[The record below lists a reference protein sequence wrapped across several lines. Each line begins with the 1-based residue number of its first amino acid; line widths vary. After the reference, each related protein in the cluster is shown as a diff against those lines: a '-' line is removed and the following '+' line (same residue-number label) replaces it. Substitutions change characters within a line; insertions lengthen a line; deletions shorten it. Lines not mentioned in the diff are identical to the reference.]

1 MFKKLTLQNWKSFR
15 YAELPIDSLTIL
27 IGTNASGKSNVVDAF
42 EFLKRVIDQQNINS
56 ILNEG
61 NGTIPIRG
69 GAKNIVCQGMNEFSL
84 TLLMQELNQLIECEY
99 TIKVK
104 PLNKP
109 IEYIENKSIF
119 ERNEN
124 GELKKLP
131 SPVDGIAAQQLS
143 TIALDIEAINRVGQ
157 DAYLSNMSHETINAF
172 SLALET
178 YASTRKSFLNSY
190 RKMES
195 IVTEGWNEI
204 FILNFDFRNIG
215 SYSPVS
221 NYLDS
226 HGSNLAGFIA
236 SLEPDRKAQLESQ
249 LTEYLN
255 HLPELEISKVWV
267 ETVGRLNSDA
277 MIYCEEKWGNSGE
290 SVILDARSM
299 SDGTLQFLTIMTA
312 ILTRPT
318 GSQLIIEEI
327 DNGLH
332 PSRAKFLIELLR
344 DIGADRQ
351 VDVLITTHNSALLDA
366 LEPDMMPFVIVAH
379 RDQETGESKLT
390 PLDELE
396 DLPKLLASGSLGNLV
411 TRGAIE
417 RSISRHD
424 RLTTPANDEVQNDRL
439 NWQTLIW

>member
-42 EFLKRVIDQQNINS
+42 EFLKRKIKGENINS
-56 ILNEG
+56 ILRG
-61 NGTIPIRG
+61 NSGVNPIRG
-69 GAKNIVCQGMNEFSL
+69 GIENISHKNSNDFSL
-84 TLLMQELNQLIECEY
+84 QLLMSDSSQTVEFEYNITVLLKKSLVDFSENKKLFNMGLDGIMTENPFPLLNFQEIQDFLTKEEVLDSGSVSLDNLAKVILESDPE
-99 TIKVK
+99 KVK
-104 PLNKP
+104 
-109 IEYIENKSIF
+109 
-119 ERNEN
+119 
-124 GELKKLP
+124 
-131 SPVDGIAAQQLS
+131 
-143 TIALDIEAINRVGQ
+143 
-157 DAYLSNMSHETINAF
+157 
-172 SLALET
+172 SL
-178 YASTRKSFLNSY
+178 RKSSGRL
-190 RKMES
+190 KQW
-195 IVTEGWNEI
+195 TEIAGKANYGWDEI
-204 FILNFDFRNIG
+204 FTLSAEIKDIG
-215 SYSPVS
+215 SYSPIS
-221 NYLDS
+221 NYLNSD
-226 HGSNLAGFIA
+226 GSNLAGFIA
-236 SLEPDRKAQLESQ
+236 SLEPDRKTQLENK

-290 SVILDARSM
+290 PVILDARSM
-299 SDGTLQFLTIMTA
+299 SDGTLRFLTIMTA
-312 ILTRPT
+312 ILTRPA

-417 RSISRHD
+417 RSISR
-424 RLTTPANDEVQNDRL
+424 
-439 NWQTLIW
+439 QTSA

>member
-42 EFLKRVIDQQNINS
+42 EFLKRVIDRNNINS

-61 NGTIPIRG
+61 NEVIPIRG
-69 GAKNIVCQGMNEFSL
+69 GPENIVRKGEDEFSL
-84 TLLMQELNQLIECEY
+84 TLLMQEPNQIMECEY
-99 TIKVK
+99 TVTVK
-104 PLNKP
+104 PLTKP
-109 IEYIENKSIF
+109 IEFIENKSIF
-119 ERNEN
+119 KREEN
-124 GELKKLP
+124 GEMKKISL
-131 SPVDGIAAQQLS
+131 DIAAQRLSNIILEIDSINQVIKGDGNSVDFSSISQNTLHSLGMVLQSYMENRERLS
-143 TIALDIEAINRVGQ
+143 TSYKE
-157 DAYLSNMSHETINAF
+157 
-172 SLALET
+172 LET
-178 YASTRKSFLNSY
+178 MA
-190 RKMES
+190 
-195 IVTEGWNEI
+195 TEGWDEI

-236 SLEPDRKAQLESQ
+236 SLGPDRKAQLESQ

-290 SVILDARSM
+290 PVILDARSM
-299 SDGTLQFLTIMTA
+299 SDGTLRFLTIMTA
-312 ILTRPT
+312 ILTRPA

-332 PSRAKFLIELLR
+332 PSRAKFLVELLR

-396 DLPKLLASGSLGNLV
+396 DLPKLLASGTLGNLV

-417 RSISRHD
+417 RSISRH
-424 RLTTPANDEVQNDRL
+424 ASA
-439 NWQTLIW
+439 

>member
-42 EFLKRVIDQQNINS
+42 EFLKRVVDRRNIDS

-61 NGTIPIRG
+61 NEVFSIRG
-69 GAKNIVCQGMNEFSL
+69 GAENIVCKGENEFSL
-84 TLLMQELNQLIECEY
+84 TLLMQEPNQIIDCEY
-99 TIKVK
+99 MVKVR
-104 PLNKP
+104 PSTKP
-109 IEYIENKSIF
+109 IEFIESKSMF
-119 ERNEN
+119 EKGEN
-124 GELKKLP
+124 GVMKKIS
-131 SPVDGIAAQQLS
+131 SPLEDAAAQQRS
-143 TIALDIEAINRVGQ
+143 SIALELDKIKRLAQEIG
-157 DAYLSNMSHETINAF
+157 LSSISRETMDSLLQAMKLYVETRGDF
-172 SLALET
+172 SASYKEVEILA
-178 YASTRKSFLNSY
+178 
-190 RKMES
+190 
-195 IVTEGWNEI
+195 TEGWNEI
-204 FILNFDFRNIG
+204 FILNFDLKNVGF
-215 SYSPVS
+215 YSPVS

-236 SLEPDRKAQLESQ
+236 SLEPDRKAQLETQ

-255 HLPELEISKVWV
+255 HLPELEINKVWV

-290 SVILDARSM
+290 PVILDARSM
-299 SDGTLQFLTIMTA
+299 SDGTLRFLTIMTA
-312 ILTRPT
+312 ILTRPA

-366 LEPDMMPFVIVAH
+366 LEPDMMPFVIIAH

-417 RSISRHD
+417 RSISRHVS
-424 RLTTPANDEVQNDRL
+424 A
-439 NWQTLIW
+439 

>member
-42 EFLKRVIDQQNINS
+42 EFLKRKISGEN
-56 ILNEG
+56 LNFVLHG
-61 NGTIPIRG
+61 HAGVKPVRG
-69 GAKNIVCQGMNEFSL
+69 GIENIVYRDAPNFLLQL
-84 TLLMQELNQLIECEY
+84 TVTDSSETVELEY
-99 TIKVK
+99 SVNVSISPPRSSRPVVRHS
-104 PLNKP
+104 
-109 IEYIENKSIF
+109 ENKKIFIIESDGEKNPFPYPEQSISF
-119 ERNEN
+119 LKAFSQNEESN
-124 GELKKLP
+124 PNIDLDSEEFPTVLRGLIDVNHWDKLVKKASAEWEQIFIVSAELK
-131 SPVDGIAAQQLS
+131 
-143 TIALDIEAINRVGQ
+143 
-157 DAYLSNMSHETINAF
+157 
-172 SLALET
+172 
-178 YASTRKSFLNSY
+178 
-190 RKMES
+190 
-195 IVTEGWNEI
+195 
-204 FILNFDFRNIG
+204 NIG

-221 NYLDS
+221 TELNSD
-226 HGSNLAGFIA
+226 GSNLAGFIA
-236 SLEPDRKAQLESQ
+236 SLEPDRKTQLEHK

-255 HLPELEISKVWV
+255 HLSELEISKVWV

-290 SVILDARSM
+290 PVILDARSM
-299 SDGTLQFLTIMTA
+299 SDGTLRFLTIMTA
-312 ILTRPT
+312 ILTRPS

-344 DIGADRQ
+344 DIGADRK

-396 DLPKLLASGSLGNLV
+396 DLPKLLASGTLGNLV

-417 RSISRHD
+417 RSISRH
-424 RLTTPANDEVQNDRL
+424 ASA
-439 NWQTLIW
+439 

>member
-42 EFLKRVIDQQNINS
+42 EFLKRVSEHQIIEH
-56 ILNEG
+56 ILIGGEG
-61 NGTIPIRG
+61 VKPIRG
-69 GAKNIVCQGMNEFSL
+69 SLELFSHKLSNEFTLALLSEDSETEGKSVDLEYEITVQTSPSLQPKSVSLIKISIGEDGNQSKQPIAVNEFISDELSRELLSFYKNLIAENIVVPKEIS
-84 TLLMQELNQLIECEY
+84 EL
-99 TIKVK
+99 
-104 PLNKP
+104 
-109 IEYIENKSIF
+109 YIEVLKSKGIS
-119 ERNEN
+119 RIDIDSSRIGLSKILILSSNPEN
-124 GELKKLP
+124 TRLY
-131 SPVDGIAAQQLS
+131 S
-143 TIALDIEAINRVGQ
+143 AIS
-157 DAYLSNMSHETINAF
+157 YH
-172 SLALET
+172 
-178 YASTRKSFLNSY
+178 LNS
-190 RKMES
+190 
-195 IVTEGWNEI
+195 
-204 FILNFDFRNIG
+204 D
-215 SYSPVS
+215 
-221 NYLDS
+221 
-226 HGSNLAGFIA
+226 GSNLAGFIA

-290 SVILDARSM
+290 PVILDARSM
-299 SDGTLQFLTIMTA
+299 SDGTLRFLTIMTA
-312 ILTRPT
+312 ILTRPS

-396 DLPKLLASGSLGNLV
+396 DLPKLLASGTLGNLV

-417 RSISRHD
+417 RSISRHAS
-424 RLTTPANDEVQNDRL
+424 P
-439 NWQTLIW
+439 

>member
-42 EFLKRVIDQQNINS
+42 EFLKRVVDRQNINS

-61 NGTIPIRG
+61 NGMSPIRG
-69 GAKNIVCQGMNEFSL
+69 GSENLVRKGENEFAL
-84 TLLMQELNQLIECEY
+84 TLLMQELNQIIDCEY
-99 TIKVK
+99 TVRVRPLVK
-104 PLNKP
+104 PMEFTTNK
-109 IEYIENKSIF
+109 YILMRE
-119 ERNEN
+119 EN
-124 GELKKLP
+124 GEMTKISFPLQG
-131 SPVDGIAAQQLS
+131 VAAQQRS
-143 TIALDIEAINRVGQ
+143 AIALKLDEVKKLAQEVGWSSISRETMDSLLEATKSYAETRKDFLNSYKDIEAI
-157 DAYLSNMSHETINAF
+157 A
-172 SLALET
+172 
-178 YASTRKSFLNSY
+178 
-190 RKMES
+190 
-195 IVTEGWNEI
+195 TEGWNEI
-204 FILNFDFRNIG
+204 FILNFDLRNVG

-236 SLEPDRKAQLESQ
+236 SLEPDRKAQLEAQ

-277 MIYCEEKWGNSGE
+277 MMYCEEKWGNSVE
-290 SVILDARSM
+290 PVILDARSM
-299 SDGTLQFLTIMTA
+299 SDGTLRFLTIMTA
-312 ILTRPT
+312 ILTRPA

-332 PSRAKFLIELLR
+332 PSRVKFLIELLR
-344 DIGADRQ
+344 EIGADRQ

-366 LEPDMMPFVIVAH
+366 LEPNMMPFVIVAH

-417 RSISRHD
+417 RSISR
-424 RLTTPANDEVQNDRL
+424 
-439 NWQTLIW
+439 QTSA

>member
-42 EFLKRVIDQQNINS
+42 EFLKRVIKGETINS
-56 ILNEG
+56 VLRG
-61 NGTIPIRG
+61 NSRSNSIRG
-69 GAKNIVCQGMNEFSL
+69 SIENVFYRSSNEFSL
-84 TLLMQELNQLIECEY
+84 QLLMSDSSQVIEFEY
-99 TIKVK
+99 NTNVL
-104 PLNKP
+104 LNKSSVKLS
-109 IEYIENKSIF
+109 KSEKIF
-119 ERNEN
+119 NIGLEGHRVEIPNPLQRFQGITPEEILDFDSVVSDN
-124 GELKKLP
+124 FNNIVVNLGAGKSEVMAKFDLRLKHWRAL
-131 SPVDGIAAQQLS
+131 VDKA
-143 TIALDIEAINRVGQ
+143 
-157 DAYLSNMSHETINAF
+157 
-172 SLALET
+172 T
-178 YASTRKSFLNSY
+178 YR
-190 RKMES
+190 
-195 IVTEGWNEI
+195 WDEI
-204 FILNFDFRNIG
+204 FILSAELKNIG
-215 SYSPVS
+215 SYSSVS
-221 NYLDS
+221 NDLNSD
-226 HGSNLAGFIA
+226 GSNLSGFIA
-236 SLEPDRKAQLESQ
+236 SLEPDRKAQLEAQ

-299 SDGTLQFLTIMTA
+299 SDGTLRFLTIMTA
-312 ILTRPT
+312 ILTRPA

-417 RSISRHD
+417 RSISRQEH
-424 RLTTPANDEVQNDRL
+424 L
-439 NWQTLIW
+439 